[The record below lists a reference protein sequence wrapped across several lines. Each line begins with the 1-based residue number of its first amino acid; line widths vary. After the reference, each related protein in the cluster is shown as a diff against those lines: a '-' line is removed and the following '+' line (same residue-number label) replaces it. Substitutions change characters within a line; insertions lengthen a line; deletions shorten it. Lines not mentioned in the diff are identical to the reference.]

1 MKFFIREW
9 SENTIVLMTE
19 TGNVLSYFTTV
30 KDALNACEE
39 LYSSDSQEGKPEV
52 NVHCRQSMNGHRSAV
67 A

>member
-19 TGNVLSYFTTV
+19 SGNVLSYFSNV
-30 KDALNACEE
+30 EEALNACEK
-39 LYSSDSQEGKPEV
+39 LYCGDLQEDKPEISVCYRQDV
-52 NVHCRQSMNGHRSAV
+52 NDQGSAV

>member
-19 TGNVLSYFTTV
+19 TGNVLSYFTTI

-39 LYSSDSQEGKPEV
+39 LYRNDSQEARPDV
-52 NVHCRQSMNGHRSAV
+52 SVCYRQTAGDQRSAV